1 MKIKICGLKRT
12 EDVDYVNQYKPDY
25 AGFVFAGTKRKID
38 FNTAKRLKRRLDSDI
53 PAVGVF
59 VNEDMALIKHLAE
72 ENVIDCVQLHG
83 DETEDYIV
91 TLRKKLEEIS
101 RKNVTIIKAVRV
113 KTREQVL
120 EAEKLSVD
128 FLLLDAF
135 TAEEYGGSGKVF
147 NHDLIPKLSKPYF
160 LAGGIT
166 SENVTSILQTLKD
179 RDNLPYC
186 VDVSSSVETEGFK
199 DKDKIRKMVESIRN
213 AIEK

>member
-1 MKIKICGLKRT
+1 
-12 EDVDYVNQYKPDY
+12 
-25 AGFVFAGTKRKID
+25 
-38 FNTAKRLKRRLDSDI
+38 
-53 PAVGVF
+53 
-59 VNEDMALIKHLAE
+59 MALIKHLAE

-179 RDNLPYC
+179 KDNLPYC
-186 VDVSSSVETEGFK
+186 VDVSSSVETAGFK
-199 DKDKIRKMVESIRN
+199 DREKIRKMVEMIRC
-213 AIEK
+213 